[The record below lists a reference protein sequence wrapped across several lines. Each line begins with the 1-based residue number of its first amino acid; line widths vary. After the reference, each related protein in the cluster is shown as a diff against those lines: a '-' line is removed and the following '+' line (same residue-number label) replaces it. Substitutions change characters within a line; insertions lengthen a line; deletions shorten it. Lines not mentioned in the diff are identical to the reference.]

1 VTSTR
6 AVRAAAAAGS
16 LLALVV
22 VSGCGAADDPK
33 ADPPP
38 SPSASTS
45 TSASPSRSASAST
58 SLPPEPRGTAPNDVK
73 TTTTTSALPV
83 PEGGPP
89 EVAHFPVPEGV
100 RVKGPG
106 PTDRSW
112 QFDIRPA
119 DTDEVL
125 AFYRKA
131 LVDKGYTVQNNVNLK
146 IGIENVHYDI
156 QFSGP
161 AEGYIVAD
169 KPAKDVF
176 VLVESLPAD

>member
-1 VTSTR
+1 M
-6 AVRAAAAAGS
+6 
-16 LLALVV
+16 
-22 VSGCGAADDPK
+22 
-33 ADPPP
+33 
-38 SPSASTS
+38 
-45 TSASPSRSASAST
+45 
-58 SLPPEPRGTAPNDVK
+58 K

-131 LVDKGYTVQNNVNLK
+131 LVDKGYTVQNDVNLK
-146 IGIENVHYDI
+146 IGIEKVHYDI

>member
-1 VTSTR
+1 MTSTR
-6 AVRAAAAAGS
+6 AVRAAAAAVS
-16 LLALVV
+16 LLALAVV
-22 VSGCGAADDPK
+22 AGCGGDDAPK
-33 ADPPP
+33 ADPT
-38 SPSASTS
+38 PSA
-45 TSASPSRSASAST
+45 SASAST
-58 SLPPEPRGTAPNDVK
+58 SSSPEPRATAPNDVK

-106 PTDRSW
+106 PTARSW
-112 QFDIRPA
+112 QFDIRTA

-125 AFYRKA
+125 EFYRKA
-131 LVDKGYTVQNNVNLK
+131 LVDKGYTVQNDVNLT
-146 IGIENVHYDI
+146 IGIEKVHYDI
-156 QFSGP
+156 QFTGP

-176 VLVESLPAD
+176 VLVESLPTD

>member
-1 VTSTR
+1 MTSTR
-6 AVRAAAAAGS
+6 AVRAAAAAVS
-16 LLALVV
+16 LVALAV
-22 VSGCGAADDPK
+22 VSGCGGDDAPK
-33 ADPPP
+33 ADPTPTA
-38 SPSASTS
+38 SA
-45 TSASPSRSASAST
+45 SASAST
-58 SLPPEPRGTAPNDVK
+58 RPEPRATAPNDVK

-131 LVDKGYTVQNNVNLK
+131 LVDKGYTVKNNVNLK

>member
-1 VTSTR
+1 MSSTR
-6 AVRAAAAAGS
+6 AVRAAAAAVS
-16 LLALVV
+16 LLALAV
-22 VSGCGAADDPK
+22 VSGCGGDDAAPK
-33 ADPPP
+33 ADPT
-38 SPSASTS
+38 PSASAT
-45 TSASPSRSASAST
+45 TASSS
-58 SLPPEPRGTAPNDVK
+58 PEPMATAPNDVK

-112 QFDIRPA
+112 QFDIRTA

-131 LVDKGYTVQNNVNLK
+131 LVDKGYTVKNDVDLT
-146 IGIENVHYDI
+146 IGIEKVHYDI
-156 QFSGP
+156 QFTGP

-176 VLVESLPAD
+176 VLVESLPPD

>member
-1 VTSTR
+1 MSSTR
-6 AVRAAAAAGS
+6 AVRAAAAAVS
-16 LLALVV
+16 LVALAV
-22 VSGCGAADDPK
+22 VSGCGGDDAPK
-33 ADPPP
+33 ADPT
-38 SPSASTS
+38 PSAS
-45 TSASPSRSASAST
+45 ASASAST
-58 SLPPEPRGTAPNDVK
+58 RPEPRATAPNDVK

-112 QFDIRPA
+112 QFDIRTA
-119 DTDEVL
+119 DTDGVL

-131 LVDKGYTVQNNVNLK
+131 LVDKGYTVRNDVNLT
-146 IGIENVHYDI
+146 IGIEKVHYDI
-156 QFSGP
+156 QFTGP

-176 VLVESLPAD
+176 VLVESLPTE

>member
-1 VTSTR
+1 MTSTR
-6 AVRAAAAAGS
+6 AVRAAAAAVS
-16 LLALVV
+16 LLALAVV
-22 VSGCGAADDPK
+22 AGCGGDDAPK
-33 ADPPP
+33 ADPAPAP
-38 SPSASTS
+38 TPRATTSSS
-45 TSASPSRSASAST
+45 TSA
-58 SLPPEPRGTAPNDVK
+58 PPEPRGTAPNDVK

-112 QFDIRPA
+112 QFDIRTA

-131 LVDKGYTVQNNVNLK
+131 LVDKGYTVQNDVDLT
-146 IGIENVHYDI
+146 IGIEKVHYDI

-176 VLVESLPAD
+176 VLVESLPTD

>member
-1 VTSTR
+1 MSSTR
-6 AVRAAAAAGS
+6 AVRAAAAAVS
-16 LLALVV
+16 LLALAV
-22 VSGCGAADDPK
+22 VSGCGGDDAAPK
-33 ADPPP
+33 ADPTP
-38 SPSASTS
+38 
-45 TSASPSRSASAST
+45 SASAST
-58 SLPPEPRGTAPNDVK
+58 SARPEQRATAPNDVK

-112 QFDIRPA
+112 QFDIRTA

-131 LVDKGYTVQNNVNLK
+131 LVDKGYTVKNDVNLT
-146 IGIENVHYDI
+146 IGIEKVHYDI
-156 QFSGP
+156 QFTGP

-176 VLVESLPAD
+176 VLVESLPTD

>member
-1 VTSTR
+1 MTSTR
-6 AVRAAAAAGS
+6 AVRAAAAAVS
-16 LLALVV
+16 LLSLAVV
-22 VSGCGAADDPK
+22 AGCGGDDAPK
-33 ADPPP
+33 ADPTP
-38 SPSASTS
+38 
-45 TSASPSRSASAST
+45 SASAST
-58 SLPPEPRGTAPNDVK
+58 TSASPEPRATAPNDVK

-112 QFDIRPA
+112 QFDIRTA

-131 LVDKGYTVQNNVNLK
+131 LVDKGYTVQNDVNLT
-146 IGIENVHYDI
+146 IGIEKVHYDI
-156 QFSGP
+156 QFTGP

-176 VLVESLPAD
+176 VLVESLPTD

>member
-1 VTSTR
+1 MPSGPPRQLV
-6 AVRAAAAAGS
+6 S
-16 LLALVV
+16 LLALAVV
-22 VSGCGAADDPK
+22 AGCGGDDAPK
-33 ADPPP
+33 ADPSP
-38 SPSASTS
+38 SPSASTRVAVA
-45 TSASPSRSASAST
+45 TATRST

-112 QFDIRPA
+112 QFDIRTA

-131 LVDKGYTVQNNVNLK
+131 LVDKGYTVRNDVNLT
-146 IGIENVHYDI
+146 IGIEKVHYDI
-156 QFSGP
+156 QFTGP

-176 VLVESLPAD
+176 VLVESLPTD

>member
-1 VTSTR
+1 VSSTR
-6 AVRAAAAAGS
+6 AVRAAAAAVS
-16 LLALVV
+16 LLALAV
-22 VSGCGAADDPK
+22 VSGCGGEDAAPK
-33 ADPPP
+33 ADPT
-38 SPSASTS
+38 PSASAT
-45 TSASPSRSASAST
+45 TASSS
-58 SLPPEPRGTAPNDVK
+58 PEPRATAPNDVK

-112 QFDIRPA
+112 QFDIRTA

-131 LVDKGYTVQNNVNLK
+131 LVDKGYTVQNDVNLT
-146 IGIENVHYDI
+146 IGIEKVHYDI
-156 QFSGP
+156 QFTGP

-176 VLVESLPAD
+176 VLVESLPTD

>member
-1 VTSTR
+1 MTSTR

-22 VSGCGAADDPK
+22 VSGCGGDDDPK

-38 SPSASTS
+38 SPSAST
-45 TSASPSRSASAST
+45 TRT
-58 SLPPEPRGTAPNDVK
+58 SLSPEPRATAPNDVK

-112 QFDIRPA
+112 QFDIRTA

-131 LVDKGYTVQNNVNLK
+131 LVDKGYTVRNNVNLT
-146 IGIENVHYDI
+146 IGIEKVHYDI
-156 QFSGP
+156 QFTGP

-176 VLVESLPAD
+176 VLVESLPTD

>member
-1 VTSTR
+1 MTSTR
-6 AVRAAAAAGS
+6 AVRAAAAAVS
-16 LLALVV
+16 LLALAVV
-22 VSGCGAADDPK
+22 AGCGEDDAPK
-33 ADPPP
+33 ADPTP
-38 SPSASTS
+38 
-45 TSASPSRSASAST
+45 SASASSST
-58 SLPPEPRGTAPNDVK
+58 SVSPEPRVTAPNDVK

-112 QFDIRPA
+112 QFDIRTA

-131 LVDKGYTVQNNVNLK
+131 LVDKGYTVRNDVNLT
-146 IGIENVHYDI
+146 IGIEKVHYDI
-156 QFSGP
+156 QFTGP

-176 VLVESLPAD
+176 VLVESLPTD

>member
-1 VTSTR
+1 MTSTR
-6 AVRAAAAAGS
+6 AVRAAAAAVS
-16 LLALVV
+16 LLALAVV
-22 VSGCGAADDPK
+22 AGCGGDDAPK
-33 ADPPP
+33 ADP
-38 SPSASTS
+38 SPVGVGVGVGVGVAST
-45 TSASPSRSASAST
+45 ST

-131 LVDKGYTVQNNVNLK
+131 LVDKGYTVRNDVNLK

>member
-1 VTSTR
+1 MSSTR
-6 AVRAAAAAGS
+6 AVRAAAAAVS
-16 LLALVV
+16 LLALAVM
-22 VSGCGAADDPK
+22 SGCGVEDAAPK
-33 ADPPP
+33 ADPT
-38 SPSASTS
+38 PSASAT
-45 TSASPSRSASAST
+45 TASSS
-58 SLPPEPRGTAPNDVK
+58 PEPRATAPNDVK

-112 QFDIRPA
+112 QFDIRTA

-131 LVDKGYTVQNNVNLK
+131 LVDKGYTVQNDVNLT
-146 IGIENVHYDI
+146 IGIEKVHYDI
-156 QFSGP
+156 QFTGP

-176 VLVESLPAD
+176 VLVESLPTD

>member
-1 VTSTR
+1 MTSTR

-22 VSGCGAADDPK
+22 VSGCGGTDDPK
-33 ADPPP
+33 ADPSPPP

-45 TSASPSRSASAST
+45 ASPSASAST
-58 SLPPEPRGTAPNDVK
+58 SLPSEPRGTAPNDVK

>member
-1 VTSTR
+1 MTSTR
-6 AVRAAAAAGS
+6 AVQAAAATVS
-16 LLALVV
+16 LLVLTVV
-22 VSGCGAADDPK
+22 AGCGGDDTPK
-33 ADPPP
+33 ADPAPTP
-38 SPSASTS
+38 TPTPRATTSSS
-45 TSASPSRSASAST
+45 TSA
-58 SLPPEPRGTAPNDVK
+58 PPEPRGTAPNDVK

-100 RVKGPG
+100 RVNGPG

-112 QFDIRPA
+112 QFDIRTA

-131 LVDKGYTVQNNVNLK
+131 LVDKGYKVRNDVNLQ
-146 IGIENVHYDI
+146 IGIEKVHYDI

>member
-1 VTSTR
+1 MTSTR
-6 AVRAAAAAGS
+6 AVRAAAAAVS
-16 LLALVV
+16 LLALAVV
-22 VSGCGAADDPK
+22 AGCGEDDAPK
-33 ADPPP
+33 ADPTP
-38 SPSASTS
+38 
-45 TSASPSRSASAST
+45 SASASSST
-58 SLPPEPRGTAPNDVK
+58 SVSPEPRGTAPNDVN

-89 EVAHFPVPEGV
+89 EVAKFPVPEGV
-100 RVKGPG
+100 KVKGPG

-112 QFDIRPA
+112 QFDIRTA

-131 LVDKGYTVQNNVNLK
+131 LVDKGYTVRNDVNLT
-146 IGIENVHYDI
+146 IGIEKVHYDI
-156 QFSGP
+156 QFTGP

-176 VLVESLPAD
+176 VLVESLPTD

>member
-1 VTSTR
+1 MTSTR
-6 AVRAAAAAGS
+6 ALRAAAAAVS
-16 LLALVV
+16 LLALAVV
-22 VSGCGAADDPK
+22 AGCGGDDPQ
-33 ADPPP
+33 ADP
-38 SPSASTS
+38 SPSASAS
-45 TSASPSRSASAST
+45 PPSASPSRSAST

-73 TTTTTSALPV
+73 TTTTTSTLPV

-89 EVAHFPVPEGV
+89 EVAHFPVPKGV

-131 LVDKGYTVQNNVNLK
+131 LVDKGYTVQNDVNLN
-146 IGIENVHYDI
+146 IGIEKVHYDI

-176 VLVESLPAD
+176 VLVESLPVE